1 MSEMV
6 KLTATV
12 SGEKRSVVLPRELW
26 EREIAL
32 IVNKYSQ
39 GNGVSEVHTSVKD
52 IQIDSER
59 VRDAFCDNNQPERSA
74 STGIFIMDT
83 KQG

>member
-12 SGEKRSVVLPRELW
+12 AGEKRSVVLPRELW

-52 IQIDSER
+52 IQVDSE
-59 VRDAFCDNNQPERSA
+59 VK
-74 STGIFIMDT
+74 G
-83 KQG
+83 K